1 MELIPA
7 TLILQGTGTLLVAA
21 LLEQLRRG
29 LAVHFLGCWSRAAL
43 ALAVGIGFLYLAFDL
58 SPIGVGTRLC
68 LTGYSL
74 ASYVCVFLFWSGMRE
89 FSHDQPFTLRESWR
103 LLPWLA
109 LGCVLPWLV
118 PSIVGLM
125 AFHFPAMAVLLVFAV
140 LACRNA
146 PRSRGPAVGLPLVR
160 AGLYILIALFAHNGP
175 VMFFST
181 YVLDEPIHYVAF
193 SPVYDA
199 LAQLLVVF
207 GVVLLATERVRA
219 ELESKNEQLA
229 EAAKQLTEAACT
241 DPLTGLLNR
250 RAFDELLAGK
260 ADPSLS
266 GSVAVI
272 DLNDL
277 KNLND
282 AHGHV
287 AGDGALKLVTRAVT
301 NHFRVSDPVFRTGGD
316 EFVVIMVGCTEA
328 DLAARLERVDGALRD
343 QRVPGIAE
351 PRDLIISWGVAPFD
365 TPTELEHAVQ
375 VADEAMYACK
385 RQRKSG
391 PTRQVTRTIS

>member
-29 LAVHFLGCWSRAAL
+29 LSVHFLGCWAKASF
-43 ALAVGIGFLYLAFDL
+43 ALAVSIGLLYLAFDL
-58 SPIGVGTRLC
+58 GPVGPAARLC
-68 LTGYSL
+68 LVGYCW
-74 ASYVCVFLFWSGMRE
+74 ASYVAVFLFWSGMRE
-89 FSHDQPFTLRESWR
+89 FTRGHTFAPRDWWR
-103 LLPWLA
+103 LTPWLA
-109 LGCVLPWLV
+109 LGGVLPWVV
-118 PSIVGLM
+118 PSVVGLM
-125 AFHFPAMAVLLVFAV
+125 AFHFPAMAVLLVFVV
-140 LACRNA
+140 LASRNA
-146 PRSRGPAVGLPLVR
+146 PPSRGPAVGLPLVR
-160 AGLYILIALFAHNGP
+160 SGLYVLIALFLHNGP
-175 VMFFST
+175 VMFLST
-181 YVLDEPIHYVAF
+181 YVLDEPVHYIAF

-219 ELESKNEQLA
+219 ELELKNDQLA
-229 EAAKQLTEAACT
+229 EAARQLTEAART

-260 ADPSLS
+260 ADPGLS

-282 AHGHV
+282 GHGHG
-287 AGDGALKLVTRAVT
+287 AGDGALRLVTRAVT
-301 NHFRVSDPVFRTGGD
+301 NHFRVSDPIFRTGGD
-316 EFVVIMVGCTEA
+316 EFVVIMVGCPEA
-328 DLAARLERVDGALRD
+328 DLVARLERVDAALRD
-343 QRVPGIAE
+343 QRVPGVEDA
-351 PRDLIISWGVAPFD
+351 RDLIISWGVAQFGK
-365 TPTELEHAVQ
+365 PTELERAVHA
-375 VADEAMYACK
+375 ADEAMYACK

-391 PTRQVTRTIS
+391 ATHQMARTTS

>member
-29 LAVHFLGCWSRAAL
+29 LAVHFLGNWARSAL
-43 ALAVGIGFLYLAFDL
+43 TLAIGIGFLYLAFEL
-58 SPIGVGTRLC
+58 APVGTGTRLC
-68 LTGYSL
+68 LL
-74 ASYVCVFLFWSGMRE
+74 AYCLSSYLCVFLFWSGMRE
-89 FSHDQPFTLRESWR
+89 FTRGQPFAPRDWWR
-103 LLPWLA
+103 LLPWLV
-109 LGCVLPWLV
+109 LGSLLPWLT

-125 AFHFPAMAVLLVFAV
+125 AFHFPAMAVLLVFAL
-140 LACRNA
+140 LASRNA
-146 PRSRGPAVGLPLVR
+146 PRTGGSAVGLPLVR
-160 AGLYILIALFAHNGP
+160 GGLFVLIVLFTHNGP
-175 VMFFST
+175 TMFLST
-181 YVLDEPIHYVAF
+181 YVLAEPLRYVAF

-219 ELESKNEQLA
+219 ELESKNAQLA
-229 EAAKQLTEAACT
+229 EAAKRLTEAACT

-260 ADPSLS
+260 GDPHLS

-277 KNLND
+277 KELYD
-282 AHGHV
+282 RHGHG
-287 AGDGALKLVTRAVT
+287 AGDAALKLVTRALT
-301 NHFRVSDPVFRTGGD
+301 HHFRVSDPIFRTGGD
-316 EFVVIMVGCTEA
+316 EFVVIMVACNA
-328 DLAARLERVDGALRD
+328 VDLAARLERLDAALRD
-343 QRVPGIAE
+343 QRVPGLAE
-351 PRDLIISWGVAPFD
+351 PRDLIISWGVAQFD
-365 TPTELEHAVQ
+365 RPPELERAVHA
-375 VADEAMYACK
+375 ADEAMYACK

-391 PTRQVTRTIS
+391 PTQQAALR